1 MRKAEKL
8 YSVILKNT
16 ILQFDKLKKEHSI
29 KMEGSEVQDFIPVT
43 MNDEF
48 RQMDVSRMIKET
60 SISALS
66 VPLTLK
72 FLI

>member
-1 MRKAEKL
+1 
-8 YSVILKNT
+8 
-16 ILQFDKLKKEHSI
+16 
-29 KMEGSEVQDFIPVT
+29 MEGSEVQDFIPVT

>member
-1 MRKAEKL
+1 MD
-8 YSVILKNT
+8 S
-16 ILQFDKLKKEHSI
+16 S
-29 KMEGSEVQDFIPVT
+29 GVQYYVPVT